1 MAHKDLGSNS
11 LQDSPDEAG
20 AQKHRVGVTPI
31 DYRRGSATAY
41 VAKYVSKN
49 IDGHGVGRDLEDDG
63 SVSCSDNSIRVEA
76 WSSTWAIRLGR

>member
-49 IDGHGVGRDLEDDG
+49 ID
-63 SVSCSDNSIRVEA
+63 CSSHLFI
-76 WSSTWAIRLGR
+76 LGCRPEVFMMESAAVPS